1 MDWEKAR
8 YFMVE
13 QQIRPWDVLDPTVLD
28 LLFKVRREEFVPQD
42 KRDLALVDMEL
53 PLGNGQK
60 MWQPKLEAR
69 VVQELMITSSDRVL
83 EIGTGTGYLTALM
96 ASLASQVTSV
106 EINAEQAEVAVAN
119 LKKAGIRNAKVVVGD
134 ASLGWN
140 APTTFDVIV
149 VGASLPVVPDEL
161 KNQLAV
167 GGRLFVV
174 SGDLPIMSGTLIT
187 RSTEGFS
194 STKLFETV
202 LPQLQNARQPE
213 RFVF

>member
-187 RSTEGFS
+187 RSAEGFS